1 MSFKLTVSPVEEL
14 FVSYKVRLFKL
25 LSLAYFV
32 GYSLGFST
40 GSVVASLFRFLSL
53 ANSSTLHDFST
64 CPGVNFFE
72 SVFIFLFESFGVA
85 MLVAFLPATSELL
98 SLFCCSLTEE
108 LTGDCSSFLWEESSL
123 FTSAAGGESISL
135 TFSAE
140 LFFVSC
146 ESDFPVNCWLS
157 WSFFSDLLLSA
168 LTVSVDES
176 VFLGST
182 VFESEAFASFWT
194 LTSERVWSLLF
205 STCSE
210 FSSVA
215 FTSSGSV
222 VSALTV
228 WLLIPIKVK
237 PINTEATPT
246 VNLRIEKRCFCGSIL
261 RNFSCI
267 LFLDNIIDSIN
278 RLKPIFPYIN
288 TFKSIR
294 QFFTHIYIFRPIF

>member
-1 MSFKLTVSPVEEL
+1 
-14 FVSYKVRLFKL
+14 
-25 LSLAYFV
+25 
-32 GYSLGFST
+32 
-40 GSVVASLFRFLSL
+40 
-53 ANSSTLHDFST
+53 
-64 CPGVNFFE
+64 
-72 SVFIFLFESFGVA
+72 

-123 FTSAAGGESISL
+123 FTSAAGVESFSL
-135 TFSAE
+135 TFLAEVFCCSDSFLSE

-146 ESDFPVNCWLS
+146 ESDFPVNFWLS

-215 FTSSGSV
+215 STFSGSV

-267 LFLDNIIDSIN
+267 LFLDNITASIN